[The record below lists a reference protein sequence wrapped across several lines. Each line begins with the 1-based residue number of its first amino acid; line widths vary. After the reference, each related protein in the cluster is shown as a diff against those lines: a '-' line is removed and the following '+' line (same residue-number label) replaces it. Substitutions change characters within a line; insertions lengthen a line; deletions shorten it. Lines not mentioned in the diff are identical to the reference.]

1 MFLPILYLHKFKQNG
16 SASFQDV
23 NLKYIENE

>member
-1 MFLPILYLHKFKQNG
+1 MFLTILYLHKFKQNG

-23 NLKYIENE
+23 NLKYFEYA